1 MMNETIL
8 IVEDDNDICRLLTGV
23 LAAQGYTTESAHNGV
38 DGLLMAKTRDYALI
52 LLDLMLPLKTGEE
65 VLRSL
70 RESKTTPVIVLS
82 ARDSVYS
89 KIQLL
94 RLGAD
99 DYLTK
104 PFDID
109 ELALRVAAVLRRLRP
124 DFGKCAHLQFRDI
137 TLDNEAK
144 RVFVSGN
151 EVALTAMEYA
161 ILELMLE
168 HPGQIFSKARLFETV
183 CGEDYISGDNTIH
196 VHMSNIRKKLANVSD
211 SEYIETVYGM
221 GYRLVDAPRA
231 AL

>member
-1 MMNETIL
+1 MNKTIL

-23 LAAQGYTTESAHNGV
+23 LNAQGYIIESAHNGV

-65 VLRSL
+65 VLRPL
-70 RESKTTPVIVLS
+70 RESKNTPVIVLS

-89 KIQLL
+89 RIQLL

-109 ELALRVAAVLRRLRP
+109 ELALRVAAVLRRLQP
-124 DFGKCAHLQFRDI
+124 DFGKCDRLQFRDI
-137 TLDNEAK
+137 LIDNSAK
-144 RVFVSGN
+144 RVFVSDH
-151 EVALTAMEYA
+151 EVILTAMEYA
-161 ILELMLE
+161 ILEVMLE

-183 CGEDYISGDNTIH
+183 CREDYISGDNTIH
-196 VHMSNIRKKLANVSD
+196 VHISNIRKKLGSVSD

-221 GYRLVDAPRA
+221 GYRLIDAPENA
-231 AL
+231 